1 MKKEE
6 EEEIVCE
13 QPNVDIVGGE
23 ARQNVLAFHG
33 HRSDSMG
40 FHGLNDNLI
49 GSGILLCS
57 EWFLWGSLL
66 FLALL
71 SCNYPVS
78 FRPNSGWFSQL
89 LLAE

>member
-49 GSGILLCS
+49 GSGNSTVFRVVLMGFVVILGPS
-57 EWFLWGSLL
+57 ELQ
-66 FLALL
+66 L
-71 SCNYPVS
+71 SCFIPT
-78 FRPNSGWFSQL
+78 
-89 LLAE
+89 